1 MTNFVNIKILEL
13 IMPFGGGGKLGDASL
28 EAKTAFEAAKQLGGE
43 AAKVVDAKSPRCE
56 DAKSVTEKIFV
67 NSGDEHE
74 SIVGWGCEIADEWL
88 TRGARNEIHIC
99 DSNMNGSSEREA
111 ISRRYPN
118 NETYYSISL
127 LPSIALAIVIS
138 SAYSRSAPTG
148 KPNAIREIFTPKGF
162 INLFK

>member
-1 MTNFVNIKILEL
+1 M
-13 IMPFGGGGKLGDASL
+13 
-28 EAKTAFEAAKQLGGE
+28 AFEAAKRLGSE
-43 AAKVVDAKSPRCE
+43 AAKRNIDAKMPRCI
-56 DAKSVTEKIFV
+56 DAKSVTEINFV

-118 NETYYSISL
+118 NETDL
-127 LPSIALAIVIS
+127 DVKM
-138 SAYSRSAPTG
+138 RRCMG
-148 KPNAIREIFTPKGF
+148 C
-162 INLFK
+162 FKKKF